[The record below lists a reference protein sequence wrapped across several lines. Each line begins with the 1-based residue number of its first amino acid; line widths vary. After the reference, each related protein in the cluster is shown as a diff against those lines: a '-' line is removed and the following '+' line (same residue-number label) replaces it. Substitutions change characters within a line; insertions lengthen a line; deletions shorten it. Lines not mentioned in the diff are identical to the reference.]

1 MGVHRGID
9 LLSPSESPVTPHTP
23 LYPLRF
29 SGSGKTNVIVNRLL
43 FLCRVA
49 GVPPKRMLAVS
60 FTNKV
65 RAL

>member
-1 MGVHRGID
+1 MFGLGN
-9 LLSPSESPVTPHTP
+9 LGCSSFPVTPHTP
-23 LYPLRF
+23 LYPSRF
-29 SGSGKTNVIVNRLL
+29 SGSGKTSVIVNRLL

-65 RAL
+65 GAL